1 MHIAERILTAFVVI
15 IMAGLVLVPTA
26 QVIMRGVFVLPFI
39 GAEEF
44 TRFLL
49 ICLIFCAYPL
59 VVQNGENIVMG
70 EFKAA
75 MPARLRGIVNLSISI
90 LGDHGHRLH
99 RLCHRDQHLAEPD
112 QRDADAWHP
121 VLDLPWR
128 DPVRLRRSSIRP
140 PPSPAQAAAGR
151 HQHRGLTQHGVR
163 GRHRLPSPVPARLP
177 GGLRHPAAVH
187 RAMSLIEG
195 LPLGLLAQRITY
207 ALDSFPLV
215 AVPLFIFV
223 GNLMNLSG
231 ITDRIFRFAY
241 TLVGRIPGGLAQ
253 VNVFGSLIF
262 SGMSGAALADI
273 GGLGRIEIDAMKKR
287 GFDPAFA
294 GAVTG
299 ASATLGPIFPP
310 SIPLIV
316 YGSVTSVSIVQL
328 LVAGHHAGA
337 GLHRPADDDRVHR
350 GDRPQ
355 ASACRAPAQRPRE
368 MARAFLPALP
378 AIVAPALMIAGMTLG
393 IFTPTEAAAMT
404 AVYVILISA
413 FIYRELTLAHLWNS
427 AVLTA
432 RSSSAILII
441 VAAAALFG
449 WILAVEQV
457 PQTFAAALL
466 GLSKDPLMLLII
478 ANLIFFVAGMFLD
491 STTATL
497 LLVPIIAPPLVMAGV
512 DPVQLG
518 IVTIFNLMLGL
529 LTPPMGLS
537 LFLVADIA
545 KISIRQLLWALL
557 PFYIP
562 LLTTLAILTFAKDF
576 TLWLPRMIAQ

>member
-1 MHIAERILTAFVVI
+1 MGFIVVI
-15 IMAGLVLVPTA
+15 AFLGLFMLGFPVVYAVLLPSIVYVLV
-26 QVIMRGVFVLPFI
+26 
-39 GAEEF
+39 
-44 TRFLL
+44 
-49 ICLIFCAYPL
+49 
-59 VVQNGENIVMG
+59 
-70 EFKAA
+70 
-75 MPARLRGIVNLSISI
+75 
-90 LGDHGHRLH
+90 
-99 RLCHRDQHLAEPD
+99 
-112 QRDADAWHP
+112 
-121 VLDLPWR
+121 
-128 DPVRLRRSSIRP
+128 
-140 PPSPAQAAAGR
+140 
-151 HQHRGLTQHGVR
+151 
-163 GRHRLPSPVPARLP
+163 
-177 GGLRHPAAVH
+177 
-187 RAMSLIEG
+187 EG

-253 VNVFGSLIF
+253 VNVFGSLVF

-294 GAVTG
+294 GAVTA

-328 LVAGHHAGA
+328 LVAGIM
-337 GLHRPADDDRVHR
+337 PAIVCTALLMLTVLIVAIRH
-350 GDRPQ
+350 GHP
-355 ASACRAPAQRPRE
+355 RAERRATARE
-368 MARAFLPALP
+368 MFGAFLPALP
-378 AIVAPALMIAGMTLG
+378 AIVAPVLMVAGMTAG
-393 IFTPTEAAAMT
+393 AFTPTEAAAIT
-404 AVYVILISA
+404 AAYVIVISGA
-413 FIYRELTLAHLWNS
+413 VYRELTLAHLWNS

-457 PQTFAAALL
+457 PQTFASSLL
-466 GLSKDPLMLLII
+466 SLSQDPLMLLII

-497 LLVPIIAPPLVMAGV
+497 LLVPIIAPPLVLAGV

-518 IVTIFNLMLGL
+518 IVTILNLMLGL

-537 LFLVADIA
+537 LFLVSDIA
-545 KISIRQLLWALL
+545 KESIRQLLRALL

-562 LLTTLAILTFAKDF
+562 LLTTLVILTLAKDF

>member
-1 MHIAERILTAFVVI
+1 MLGFPVVYAIL
-15 IMAGLVLVPTA
+15 
-26 QVIMRGVFVLPFI
+26 
-39 GAEEF
+39 
-44 TRFLL
+44 
-49 ICLIFCAYPL
+49 
-59 VVQNGENIVMG
+59 
-70 EFKAA
+70 
-75 MPARLRGIVNLSISI
+75 
-90 LGDHGHRLH
+90 
-99 RLCHRDQHLAEPD
+99 
-112 QRDADAWHP
+112 
-121 VLDLPWR
+121 
-128 DPVRLRRSSIRP
+128 
-140 PPSPAQAAAGR
+140 
-151 HQHRGLTQHGVR
+151 
-163 GRHRLPSPVPARLP
+163 LPSIAYV
-177 GGLRHPAAVH
+177 
-187 RAMSLIEG
+187 LIEG

-231 ITDRIFRFAY
+231 ITDRIFRFAF

-287 GFDPAFA
+287 GFDPSFA
-294 GAVTG
+294 GAVTA

-328 LVAGHHAGA
+328 LVAGIM
-337 GLHRPADDDRVHR
+337 PALVCTLMLMLTVLIVAIRHNHPRADHWPTPRKVV
-350 GDRPQ
+350 GD
-355 ASACRAPAQRPRE
+355 
-368 MARAFLPALP
+368 FLPALP
-378 AIVAPALMIAGMTLG
+378 AIVAPALMIAGMTFG
-393 IFTPTEAAAMT
+393 AFTPTEAAAMT
-404 AVYVILISA
+404 AVYVIVISA
-413 FIYRELTLAHLWNS
+413 VFYRELSVEHLWNS
-427 AVLTA
+427 ALLTA

-466 GLSKDPLMLLII
+466 ALSKDPLVLLII
-478 ANLIFFVAGMFLD
+478 ANLIFFIAGMFLD

-497 LLVPIIAPPLVMAGV
+497 LLVPIIAPPLVLAGV

-518 IVTIFNLMLGL
+518 IVTIFNLMIGL

-537 LFLVADIA
+537 LFLVSDIA
-545 KISIRQLLWALL
+545 KVSIRQLLRALL

-562 LLTTLAILTFAKDF
+562 LLSTLAILTFAKDF
-576 TLWLPRMIAQ
+576 TLWLPRLIAQ

>member
-1 MHIAERILTAFVVI
+1 MGFAVIVAFL
-15 IMAGLVLVPTA
+15 AL
-26 QVIMRGVFVLPFI
+26 F
-39 GAEEF
+39 
-44 TRFLL
+44 
-49 ICLIFCAYPL
+49 
-59 VVQNGENIVMG
+59 
-70 EFKAA
+70 
-75 MPARLRGIVNLSISI
+75 I
-90 LGDHGHRLH
+90 LGF
-99 RLCHRDQHLAEPD
+99 
-112 QRDADAWHP
+112 P
-121 VLDLPWR
+121 VVYAIL
-128 DPVRLRRSSIRP
+128 
-140 PPSPAQAAAGR
+140 
-151 HQHRGLTQHGVR
+151 
-163 GRHRLPSPVPARLP
+163 LPSVAY
-177 GGLRHPAAVH
+177 V
-187 RAMSLIEG
+187 LIEG

-241 TLVGRIPGGLAQ
+241 TLVGRVPGGLAQ

-273 GGLGRIEIDAMKKR
+273 GGLGRIEIEAMRKR
-287 GFDPAFA
+287 GFSAAFA

-299 ASATLGPIFPP
+299 ASATIGPIFPP

-328 LVAGHHAGA
+328 LVAGIM
-337 GLHRPADDDRVHR
+337 PAILCTVLLMTTVLVIATREKHPRADRWPTIGEVVH
-350 GDRPQ
+350 D
-355 ASACRAPAQRPRE
+355 
-368 MARAFLPALP
+368 FLPAIP
-378 AIVAPALMIAGMTLG
+378 AIIAPALMIAGMTFG
-393 IFTPTEAAAMT
+393 AFTPTEAAAIT
-404 AVYVILISA
+404 AVYVVIISA
-413 FIYRELTLAHLWNS
+413 VLYRELTLAHLWNS
-427 AVLTA
+427 AILTA

-466 GLSKDPLMLLII
+466 GLSRDPIMLLII
-478 ANLIFFVAGMFLD
+478 ANLVFFVAGMFLD

-497 LLVPIIAPPLVMAGV
+497 LLVPIIAPPLVLAGV

-545 KISIRQLLWALL
+545 KVSIRQLLKALL

-562 LLTTLAILTFAKDF
+562 LLTTLVILTSAKDF

>member
-1 MHIAERILTAFVVI
+1 MGFVVVVAFLALF
-15 IMAGLVLVPTA
+15 MMGFPVVYAVL
-26 QVIMRGVFVLPFI
+26 
-39 GAEEF
+39 
-44 TRFLL
+44 
-49 ICLIFCAYPL
+49 
-59 VVQNGENIVMG
+59 
-70 EFKAA
+70 
-75 MPARLRGIVNLSISI
+75 
-90 LGDHGHRLH
+90 
-99 RLCHRDQHLAEPD
+99 
-112 QRDADAWHP
+112 
-121 VLDLPWR
+121 
-128 DPVRLRRSSIRP
+128 
-140 PPSPAQAAAGR
+140 
-151 HQHRGLTQHGVR
+151 
-163 GRHRLPSPVPARLP
+163 LPSIAYV
-177 GGLRHPAAVH
+177 
-187 RAMSLIEG
+187 LIEG
-195 LPLGLLAQRITY
+195 LPLGLLAQRVTY

-241 TLVGRIPGGLAQ
+241 TVVGRIPGGLAQ

-287 GFDPAFA
+287 GFNPAFA
-294 GAVTG
+294 GAVTA

-328 LVAGHHAGA
+328 LVAGIM
-337 GLHRPADDDRVHR
+337 PAI
-350 GDRPQ
+350 
-355 ASACRAPAQRPRE
+355 ACTFLLMLTVLIVAIRHKHPRAERWPTFVE
-368 MARAFLPALP
+368 IIKSLLPALP
-378 AIVAPALMIAGMTLG
+378 AIIAPALMIAGMTYG
-393 IFTPTEAAAMT
+393 AFTPTEAAAMT
-404 AVYVILISA
+404 AVYVILIST
-413 FIYRELTLAHLWNS
+413 FVYRELTLQHLWDS
-427 AVLTA
+427 AILTA

-449 WILAVEQV
+449 WILAVEQI

-466 GLSKDPLMLLII
+466 TLSSDPLMLLII

-545 KISIRQLLWALL
+545 KVSIRQLLKALL

>member
-1 MHIAERILTAFVVI
+1 MGFAVVVAFLALFMLGFPVVYAIL
-15 IMAGLVLVPTA
+15 
-26 QVIMRGVFVLPFI
+26 
-39 GAEEF
+39 
-44 TRFLL
+44 
-49 ICLIFCAYPL
+49 
-59 VVQNGENIVMG
+59 
-70 EFKAA
+70 
-75 MPARLRGIVNLSISI
+75 
-90 LGDHGHRLH
+90 
-99 RLCHRDQHLAEPD
+99 
-112 QRDADAWHP
+112 
-121 VLDLPWR
+121 
-128 DPVRLRRSSIRP
+128 
-140 PPSPAQAAAGR
+140 
-151 HQHRGLTQHGVR
+151 
-163 GRHRLPSPVPARLP
+163 LPSIAYV
-177 GGLRHPAAVH
+177 
-187 RAMSLIEG
+187 LIEG

-287 GFDPAFA
+287 GFDASFA
-294 GAVTG
+294 GAVTA

-328 LVAGHHAGA
+328 LVAGIM
-337 GLHRPADDDRVHR
+337 PALVCTLMLMVTVLIVAVRHKHPRADRWPTAWEVMR
-350 GDRPQ
+350 D
-355 ASACRAPAQRPRE
+355 
-368 MARAFLPALP
+368 FLPALP
-378 AIVAPALMIAGMTLG
+378 AIVAPALMIAGMTFG
-393 IFTPTEAAAMT
+393 AFTPTEAAAIT
-404 AVYVILISA
+404 AVYVIIISA
-413 FIYRELTLAHLWNS
+413 VFYRELSVEHLWNS

-466 GLSKDPLMLLII
+466 TLSKDPLALLII
-478 ANLIFFVAGMFLD
+478 ANFIFFIAGMFLD

-497 LLVPIIAPPLVMAGV
+497 LLVPIIAPPLVLAGV

-518 IVTIFNLMLGL
+518 IVTIFNLMFGL
-529 LTPPMGLS
+529 VTPPMGLS
-537 LFLVADIA
+537 LFLVSDIA
-545 KISIRQLLWALL
+545 KVSIRQLLRALL

-562 LLTTLAILTFAKDF
+562 LLSTLAILTFAKDF
-576 TLWLPRMIAQ
+576 TLWLPRLIAQ

>member
-1 MHIAERILTAFVVI
+1 MGFLFVAAFLALFMLGFPVVYAIL
-15 IMAGLVLVPTA
+15 
-26 QVIMRGVFVLPFI
+26 
-39 GAEEF
+39 
-44 TRFLL
+44 
-49 ICLIFCAYPL
+49 
-59 VVQNGENIVMG
+59 
-70 EFKAA
+70 
-75 MPARLRGIVNLSISI
+75 
-90 LGDHGHRLH
+90 
-99 RLCHRDQHLAEPD
+99 
-112 QRDADAWHP
+112 
-121 VLDLPWR
+121 
-128 DPVRLRRSSIRP
+128 
-140 PPSPAQAAAGR
+140 
-151 HQHRGLTQHGVR
+151 
-163 GRHRLPSPVPARLP
+163 LPSV
-177 GGLRHPAAVH
+177 GYV
-187 RAMSLIEG
+187 LIEG
-195 LPLGLLAQRITY
+195 LPFGLLAQRITY

-241 TLVGRIPGGLAQ
+241 TLVGRVPGGLAQ
-253 VNVFGSLIF
+253 VNVFGSLVF

-328 LVAGHHAGA
+328 LVAGI
-337 GLHRPADDDRVHR
+337 LPAVLCTLFLMLTVLIIAMRH
-350 GDRPQ
+350 GHP
-355 ASACRAPAQRPRE
+355 RAERWPTLRE
-368 MARAFLPALP
+368 IVRDFLPALP
-378 AIVAPALMIAGMTLG
+378 AIIAPVLMVGGMMAGA
-393 IFTPTEAAAMT
+393 FTPTEAAAVT
-404 AVYVILISA
+404 AAYVIFISA
-413 FIYRELTLAHLWNS
+413 VFYRELTLEHLWNS

-449 WILAVEQV
+449 WVLAVEQV
-457 PQTFAAALL
+457 PQMFAATLL
-466 GLSKDPLMLLII
+466 GWSKDPLMLLII

-497 LLVPIIAPPLVMAGV
+497 LLVPIIAPPLVLAGV

-518 IVTIFNLMLGL
+518 IVAIFNLMIGL

-537 LFLVADIA
+537 LFLVANIA
-545 KISIRQLLWALL
+545 QISIKQLLRALL
-557 PFYIP
+557 PFYVP
-562 LLTTLAILTFAKDF
+562 LLATLAILTFMKDL
-576 TLWLPRMIAQ
+576 TLWLPRMIQ

>member
-1 MHIAERILTAFVVI
+1 MGFAVVVAFLALFMMGFPVVYAIL
-15 IMAGLVLVPTA
+15 
-26 QVIMRGVFVLPFI
+26 
-39 GAEEF
+39 
-44 TRFLL
+44 
-49 ICLIFCAYPL
+49 
-59 VVQNGENIVMG
+59 
-70 EFKAA
+70 
-75 MPARLRGIVNLSISI
+75 
-90 LGDHGHRLH
+90 
-99 RLCHRDQHLAEPD
+99 
-112 QRDADAWHP
+112 
-121 VLDLPWR
+121 
-128 DPVRLRRSSIRP
+128 
-140 PPSPAQAAAGR
+140 
-151 HQHRGLTQHGVR
+151 
-163 GRHRLPSPVPARLP
+163 LPSIAYV
-177 GGLRHPAAVH
+177 VV
-187 RAMSLIEG
+187 EG

-241 TLVGRIPGGLAQ
+241 TLVGRVPGGLAQ
-253 VNVFGSLIF
+253 VNVFGSLVF

-287 GFDPAFA
+287 GFDASFA

-328 LVAGHHAGA
+328 LVAGIM
-337 GLHRPADDDRVHR
+337 PAIICTALLMLTVLVVAIRHNH
-350 GDRPQ
+350 P
-355 ASACRAPAQRPRE
+355 RAERWPTPKDILRD
-368 MARAFLPALP
+368 FLPALP
-378 AIVAPALMIAGMTLG
+378 AIVAPILMIAGMTYG
-393 IFTPTEAAAMT
+393 AFTPTEAAAIT
-404 AVYVILISA
+404 AVYVVVISGA
-413 FIYRELTLAHLWNS
+413 VYRELTLDHLWNS

-466 GLSKDPLMLLII
+466 GLSKDPLMLLVI
-478 ANLIFFVAGMFLD
+478 ANLIFFVAGMFLA
-491 STTATL
+491 SPTAPRL
-497 LLVPIIAPPLVMAGV
+497 IGPRSAPPLVLAGV

-537 LFLVADIA
+537 LFLVSDIA
-545 KISIRQLLWALL
+545 KVSIRQLLRALL

>member
-1 MHIAERILTAFVVI
+1 MGFAVVI
-15 IMAGLVLVPTA
+15 A
-26 QVIMRGVFVLPFI
+26 
-39 GAEEF
+39 
-44 TRFLL
+44 FLAL
-49 ICLIFCAYPL
+49 FMLGFP
-59 VVQNGENIVMG
+59 VVY
-70 EFKAA
+70 A
-75 MPARLRGIVNLSISI
+75 I
-90 LGDHGHRLH
+90 L
-99 RLCHRDQHLAEPD
+99 
-112 QRDADAWHP
+112 
-121 VLDLPWR
+121 
-128 DPVRLRRSSIRP
+128 
-140 PPSPAQAAAGR
+140 
-151 HQHRGLTQHGVR
+151 
-163 GRHRLPSPVPARLP
+163 LPSIAYV
-177 GGLRHPAAVH
+177 
-187 RAMSLIEG
+187 LIEG

-231 ITDRIFRFAY
+231 ITDRIFRFAF

-287 GFDPAFA
+287 GFDPSFA
-294 GAVTG
+294 GAVTA

-328 LVAGHHAGA
+328 LVAGIM
-337 GLHRPADDDRVHR
+337 PALACTLMLMLTVLIVAIRHNHPRADHWPTLRKVV
-350 GDRPQ
+350 GD
-355 ASACRAPAQRPRE
+355 
-368 MARAFLPALP
+368 FLPALP
-378 AIVAPALMIAGMTLG
+378 AIVAPALMITGMTFG
-393 IFTPTEAAAMT
+393 AFTPTEAAAMT
-404 AVYVILISA
+404 AVYVIVISA
-413 FIYRELTLAHLWNS
+413 VVYRELSVEHLWNS
-427 AVLTA
+427 ALLTA

-466 GLSKDPLMLLII
+466 ALSKDPLVLLII
-478 ANLIFFVAGMFLD
+478 ANLVFFIAGMFLD

-497 LLVPIIAPPLVMAGV
+497 LLVPIIAPPLVLAGV

-518 IVTIFNLMLGL
+518 IVTIFNLMIGL

-537 LFLVADIA
+537 LFLVSDIA
-545 KISIRQLLWALL
+545 KVSIRQLLRALL

-562 LLTTLAILTFAKDF
+562 LLSTLAILTFAKDF
-576 TLWLPRMIAQ
+576 TLWLPRLIAQ

>member
-1 MHIAERILTAFVVI
+1 MGFAVVI
-15 IMAGLVLVPTA
+15 A
-26 QVIMRGVFVLPFI
+26 
-39 GAEEF
+39 
-44 TRFLL
+44 FLAL
-49 ICLIFCAYPL
+49 FMLGFP
-59 VVQNGENIVMG
+59 VVY
-70 EFKAA
+70 A
-75 MPARLRGIVNLSISI
+75 I
-90 LGDHGHRLH
+90 L
-99 RLCHRDQHLAEPD
+99 
-112 QRDADAWHP
+112 
-121 VLDLPWR
+121 
-128 DPVRLRRSSIRP
+128 
-140 PPSPAQAAAGR
+140 
-151 HQHRGLTQHGVR
+151 
-163 GRHRLPSPVPARLP
+163 LPSIAYV
-177 GGLRHPAAVH
+177 
-187 RAMSLIEG
+187 LIEG

-231 ITDRIFRFAY
+231 ITDRIFRFAF

-287 GFDPAFA
+287 GFDPSFA
-294 GAVTG
+294 GAVTA

-328 LVAGHHAGA
+328 LVAGIM
-337 GLHRPADDDRVHR
+337 PALVCTLMLMLTVLIVAIRHNHPRADHWPTLRKVV
-350 GDRPQ
+350 GD
-355 ASACRAPAQRPRE
+355 
-368 MARAFLPALP
+368 FLPALP
-378 AIVAPALMIAGMTLG
+378 AIVAPALMIAGMTFG
-393 IFTPTEAAAMT
+393 AFTPTEAAAMT
-404 AVYVILISA
+404 AVYVIVISA
-413 FIYRELTLAHLWNS
+413 VVYRELSVEHLWNS
-427 AVLTA
+427 ALLTA

-466 GLSKDPLMLLII
+466 TLSKDPLVLLII
-478 ANLIFFVAGMFLD
+478 ANLVFFIAGMFLD

-497 LLVPIIAPPLVMAGV
+497 LLVPIIAPPLVLAGV

-518 IVTIFNLMLGL
+518 VVTIFNLMIGL

-537 LFLVADIA
+537 LFLVSDIA
-545 KISIRQLLWALL
+545 KVSIRQLLRALL

-562 LLTTLAILTFAKDF
+562 LLSTLAILTFAKDF
-576 TLWLPRMIAQ
+576 TLWLPRLIAQ

>member
-1 MHIAERILTAFVVI
+1 MGFAVIVAFLALFMLGFPVVYAIL
-15 IMAGLVLVPTA
+15 
-26 QVIMRGVFVLPFI
+26 
-39 GAEEF
+39 
-44 TRFLL
+44 
-49 ICLIFCAYPL
+49 
-59 VVQNGENIVMG
+59 
-70 EFKAA
+70 
-75 MPARLRGIVNLSISI
+75 
-90 LGDHGHRLH
+90 
-99 RLCHRDQHLAEPD
+99 
-112 QRDADAWHP
+112 
-121 VLDLPWR
+121 
-128 DPVRLRRSSIRP
+128 
-140 PPSPAQAAAGR
+140 
-151 HQHRGLTQHGVR
+151 
-163 GRHRLPSPVPARLP
+163 LPSIAYV
-177 GGLRHPAAVH
+177 
-187 RAMSLIEG
+187 LIEG

-241 TLVGRIPGGLAQ
+241 TLVGRVPGGLAQ

-273 GGLGRIEIDAMKKR
+273 GGLGRIEIEAMRKR
-287 GFDPAFA
+287 GFSAAFA

-299 ASATLGPIFPP
+299 ASATIGPIFPP

-328 LVAGHHAGA
+328 LVAGIM
-337 GLHRPADDDRVHR
+337 PAILCTVLLMTTVLVIATREKHPRADRWPTIGEVVR
-350 GDRPQ
+350 D
-355 ASACRAPAQRPRE
+355 
-368 MARAFLPALP
+368 FLPAIP
-378 AIVAPALMIAGMTLG
+378 AIIAPALMIAGMTFG
-393 IFTPTEAAAMT
+393 AFTPTEAAAIT
-404 AVYVILISA
+404 AVYVVIISA
-413 FIYRELTLAHLWNS
+413 VLYRELTLAHLWNS
-427 AVLTA
+427 AILTA

-466 GLSKDPLMLLII
+466 GLSRDPIMLLII
-478 ANLIFFVAGMFLD
+478 ANLVFFVAGMFLD

-497 LLVPIIAPPLVMAGV
+497 LLVPIIAPPLVLAGV

-545 KISIRQLLWALL
+545 KVSIRQLLKALL

-562 LLTTLAILTFAKDF
+562 LLTTLMILTFAKDF

>member
-1 MHIAERILTAFVVI
+1 MGFLVVAAF
-15 IMAGLVLVPTA
+15 LVLFMLGFP
-26 QVIMRGVFVLPFI
+26 
-39 GAEEF
+39 
-44 TRFLL
+44 
-49 ICLIFCAYPL
+49 
-59 VVQNGENIVMG
+59 VVY
-70 EFKAA
+70 A
-75 MPARLRGIVNLSISI
+75 I
-90 LGDHGHRLH
+90 L
-99 RLCHRDQHLAEPD
+99 
-112 QRDADAWHP
+112 
-121 VLDLPWR
+121 
-128 DPVRLRRSSIRP
+128 
-140 PPSPAQAAAGR
+140 
-151 HQHRGLTQHGVR
+151 
-163 GRHRLPSPVPARLP
+163 LPSIAYV
-177 GGLRHPAAVH
+177 V
-187 RAMSLIEG
+187 IEG
-195 LPLGLLAQRITY
+195 LPLGLLAQRVTY

-241 TLVGRIPGGLAQ
+241 TMVGRVPGGLAQ
-253 VNVFGSLIF
+253 VNVFGSLVF
-262 SGMSGAALADI
+262 SGMSGSALADI

-287 GFDPAFA
+287 GFDASFA

-328 LVAGHHAGA
+328 LIAGIMPAIVCTILLMITVLIVAIRHKHP
-337 GLHRPADDDRVHR
+337 RADRWPTPWEV
-350 GDRPQ
+350 
-355 ASACRAPAQRPRE
+355 
-368 MARAFLPALP
+368 ARDFLPALP
-378 AIVAPALMIAGMTLG
+378 AIIAPVLMIAGMTYG
-393 IFTPTEAAAMT
+393 AFTPTEAAAMT
-404 AVYVILISA
+404 AGYVIIISA
-413 FIYRELTLAHLWNS
+413 VFYRELTIAHLWNS
-427 AVLTA
+427 ALLTA

-457 PQTFAAALL
+457 PQAFAATLL
-466 GLSKDPLMLLII
+466 SWSRDPLMLLIL

-497 LLVPIIAPPLVMAGV
+497 LIVPIVAPPMVLAGV

-518 IVTIFNLMLGL
+518 IVTIFNLMIGL

-545 KISIRQLLWALL
+545 KVSIRQLLRALL

-576 TLWLPRMIAQ
+576 TLWLPRLLVQ